1 MNSGSM
7 KGSMKD
13 KRVIITGASSGL
25 GASLAEAMAGQGAD
39 LTLFARREA
48 QLGVV
53 AERCRALGGRA
64 RTIVGDVT
72 SQDDCQRLVDA
83 ATEEEK
89 GIDLLVANAGVSM
102 WARFDQVEDPS
113 VFASLMETNY
123 LGVVY
128 PLHYALPHLKA
139 ARGSIVAISSIQ
151 GKIGVPLHSGYV
163 ASKHAVVGLLSTLRQ
178 ELKGSGVHIL
188 TVMPHWLRG
197 TNLRENAFGKDGTAL
212 GEGRRG
218 HSKESI
224 SLDACSQAILD
235 ALAKRKRE
243 IVVPW
248 KLRLLPW
255 LNLISPETLDR
266 VVTGAVEKQE
276 DEG

>member
-1 MNSGSM
+1 
-7 KGSMKD
+7 MKD

-25 GASLAEAMAGQGAD
+25 GASLAEALAKQGAD
-39 LTLFARREA
+39 LILFARREA
-48 QLGVV
+48 QLEEV
-53 AERCRALGGRA
+53 AVRCRDVGGHA
-64 RTIVGDVT
+64 RTVVGDVT
-72 SQDDCQRLVDA
+72 SLDDCQRLVNR
-83 ATEEEK
+83 ATEEDG

-151 GKIGVPLHSGYV
+151 GKIGVPFHSGYV
-163 ASKHAVVGLLSTLRQ
+163 ASKHAVVGFLATLRQ

-197 TNLRENAFGKDGTAL
+197 TNLRANAFGEDGKSVGKA
-212 GEGRRG
+212 RQS
-218 HSKESI
+218 HSSESI
-224 SLDACSQAILD
+224 TLEACSQAILG
-235 ALAKRKRE
+235 ALEKRKRE
-243 IVVPW
+243 LVVPW
-248 KLRLLPW
+248 KLRALPW
-255 LNLISPETLDR
+255 LNLLSPNTLDR
-266 VVTGAVEKQE
+266 LVKGAVDQE
-276 DEG
+276 DDTQ